1 MEAEITFAPTSNFTP
16 EREAASLIF
25 LPEESEADETTPFT
39 FNLIA
44 EGAD

>member
-1 MEAEITFAPTSNFTP
+1 MDAEINFAPTSNFTDDVNCS
-16 EREAASLIF
+16 EL
-25 LPEESEADETTPFT
+25 LTEESEADETTPFT